1 MELWGACLADALSQL
16 MAELVLPACTLAV
29 QRRSTSRCCHTWVA
43 HDGCLFKF
51 RMLLLLG
58 QHCNMVAF
66 VGREWESAVDTPA
79 KQGVR
84 VARKPGP
91 AAALIT
97 RARCLLYTQVIE
109 SGCRNWQSRRKVDP
123 LCLCAAQS
131 GPAAWGVAHR
141 ACGQQLQ

>member
-1 MELWGACLADALSQL
+1 VELWGACLADALSQL

-66 VGREWESAVDTPA
+66 VGREWESTRLRN
-79 KQGVR
+79 R
-84 VARKPGP
+84 VSGWHASPGQP
-91 AAALIT
+91 
-97 RARCLLYTQVIE
+97 LL
-109 SGCRNWQSRRKVDP
+109 
-123 LCLCAAQS
+123 
-131 GPAAWGVAHR
+131 
-141 ACGQQLQ
+141 